1 MAVAKVKIASIIG
14 MTSQLDETV
23 KICGESKFFHPDD
36 ALLFYSNTSKFQP
49 ISEMNPYSDLIDRMS
64 EVVTRAGANLKITNI
79 DDFNVSIE
87 EIENYIEYLTE
98 KLSTLSDK
106 KDEINKQIQ
115 ESRNNIEQ
123 VSHFVG
129 LDLNLDDMF
138 TCRYVKVRF
147 GRIPKESY
155 SKLTFYENNPNILF
169 YICTHDENYYWGVYV
184 CPIDQANDIDRIFSS
199 LYFERIRISESTST
213 PEEYINCLKKNIES
227 KNKELENIDAK
238 IKAFWKTQY
247 DQCMR
252 FYSKLEQL
260 DSYFGI
266 KKYASIYNNDSFI
279 LLGWIPESK
288 EEEFKESL
296 EDIDGIEYSIESADD
311 QKKHSPPII
320 LKNNKFFA
328 PFEFFVEMYG
338 LPTYGEV
345 DPTAFVG
352 ITYILLYGIMFADL
366 GQGLVISIFG
376 YILYKLKKSRL
387 GAILLRC
394 GISSAIFGTLF
405 SSVFGFEDLLDPFY
419 KTVLGLK
426 SKPIEIMEGSSIML
440 ILVAAVSIGVV
451 LIITAMLINIY
462 TSFKQRKY
470 DRAIF
475 GSNGIAG
482 LLFYT
487 SLVFGFLEQMVFGN
501 KIMTLPYVMFLLILP
516 VISMLFS
523 EVLGKFVQKDPNWK
537 PESLGGYILENAFE
551 IFEVLLSYITNTLS
565 FLRVGVF
572 VIVHVSMMLVFFSM
586 AEAWPSI
593 SFIIILIGNVIVIGL
608 EGFLVGIQ
616 VLRLEFFEMFS
627 RFFSGGGRSFKP
639 VTIEEKA

>member
-14 MTSQLDETV
+14 MTNKLDETV
-23 KICGESKFFHPDD
+23 KMCGDSKFFHPDD

-49 ISEMNPYSDLIDRMS
+49 ISEMNPYSDLIDRMN
-64 EVVTRAGANLKITNI
+64 EVVTRTGASLTITDI
-79 DDFNVSIE
+79 DDFNVNIE
-87 EIENYIEYLTE
+87 EIENYIDYLTD
-98 KLSTLSDK
+98 KLSSLSDK
-106 KDEINKQIQ
+106 KDEINKQMQ
-115 ESRNNIEQ
+115 ESKNNIDQ
-123 VSHFVG
+123 VSHFLG
-129 LDLNLDDMF
+129 LDLSLDDLF

-147 GRIPKESY
+147 GRIPRESY
-155 SKLTFYENNPNILF
+155 SKLSFYENNPNILF
-169 YICTHDENYYWGVYV
+169 YTCTSDDNYYWGVYI

-199 LYFERIRISESTST
+199 LYFERIRISESSST
-213 PEEYINCLKKNIES
+213 PEEYINCLKESIES
-227 KNKELENIDAK
+227 KKKELENIDAK

-260 DSYFGI
+260 NSYFGI

-279 LLGWIPESK
+279 LLGWIPESMEK
-288 EEEFKESL
+288 EFKESL
-296 EDIDGIEYSIESADD
+296 ENIDWIEYSIESAED

-320 LKNNKFFA
+320 LKNNNFFK
-328 PFEFFVEMYG
+328 PFEMFVDMYG

-345 DPTAFVG
+345 DPTVFVG

-366 GQGLVISIFG
+366 GQGLVISIAG
-376 YILYKLKKSRL
+376 YVLYKLKKSKL
-387 GAILLRC
+387 GAILVRC

-405 SSVFGFEDLLDPFY
+405 GSLFGFEHALDAFY
-419 KTVLGLK
+419 KNVFGLK
-426 SKPIEIMEGSSIML
+426 GKPIEVMEGSSIMM
-440 ILVAAVSIGVV
+440 ILVSAIAIGVT
-451 LIITAMLINIY
+451 LIIIAMIINIY

-475 GSNGIAG
+475 GQNGVAG
-482 LLFYT
+482 LMFYT
-487 SLVFGFLEQMVFGN
+487 SLIFGFIEQVVFGN
-501 KIMTLPYVMFLLILP
+501 KIMTLPYIVFLLILP
-516 VISMLFS
+516 IVSMLFS
-523 EVLGKFVQKDPNWK
+523 EVLGKLVQKDPNWK
-537 PESLGGYILENAFE
+537 PESFGGYILEHVFE
-551 IFEVLLSYITNTLS
+551 ILEVLLSYVTNTLS

-572 VIVHVSMMLVFFSM
+572 VVVHVSMMLVFFSM

-593 SFIIILIGNVIVIGL
+593 SFILILIGNIIVIGL

-639 VTIEEKA
+639 VTIQNKM